1 MIGYD
6 KRNHFIAD
14 SDPLLFCTRFLKF
27 GFWTWFLSLIFY
39 CLCSLQKS
47 SADQQ
52 GERIILSKNPCS
64 HGKIWCRFPLVQIL
78 VLSYYIFV
86 FEVWLSINTRRRWKG
101 MTKFSIALDE
111 SKAPESNSPCL
122 LLSAYAYIL
131 SYYSLLKPSEKKRS
145 MLVDSILGKLTV
157 VFSIMP

>member
-1 MIGYD
+1 MRYD

-14 SDPLLFCTRFLKF
+14 SNPLLFCTRFLKF

-111 SKAPESNSPCL
+111 SNSPCL
-122 LLSAYAYIL
+122 LLSAYAYFHITVYWKL
-131 SYYSLLKPSEKKRS
+131 VRKKRS
-145 MLVDSILGKLTV
+145 MLMDSILGKLTV